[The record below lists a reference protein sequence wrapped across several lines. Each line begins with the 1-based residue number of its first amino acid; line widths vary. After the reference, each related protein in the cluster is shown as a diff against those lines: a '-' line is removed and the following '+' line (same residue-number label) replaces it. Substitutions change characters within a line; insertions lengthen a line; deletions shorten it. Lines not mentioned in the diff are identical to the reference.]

1 MGSPAKS
8 ANMSTILACTLV
20 LLPQSQNGRCSVP
33 QVCLS
38 ARGSDPQSSD
48 PGIQDKKDYIWR
60 GDPERSKLQLKLL
73 CSSVMFWSKCRSSPS
88 RNESSDVFGNYAGL
102 EMHCILKRHEV
113 G

>member
-8 ANMSTILACTLV
+8 ANMSTILARTLV
-20 LLPQSQNGRCSVP
+20 LLPQSQNGRRSVP

-38 ARGSDPQSSD
+38 ASGSDPQSSD

-60 GDPERSKLQLKLL
+60 GDPER
-73 CSSVMFWSKCRSSPS
+73 VMFWSECRSSPS

-102 EMHCILKRHEV
+102 EMHCIVKRHEV